1 MALNYEQ
8 MKMVL
13 NQIKP
18 LLCNHHFSSCQCIN
32 ERKFIFKF
40 DNEMQLLISLQ
51 TEFLRFHFTNH
62 QWKTAFHPFAET
74 LNKKL
79 FSAKLLTLDL
89 INEDRILK
97 FHFEKASESFYLIS
111 ELIPKRINLYL
122 INSTN
127 EILLSLFPQQ
137 DTHYHLPKKLD
148 VIKTSSP
155 ELSIDLL
162 DKHYHALEQ
171 AAYFLEQK
179 DNVERQLKLKLKQL
193 NRSKEKFE
201 QEWDRVNKWPEVLHQ
216 ADLIKANLHLIKKG
230 MTEVNLTDW
239 NTQEDIL
246 LKLDPQISPLSIAEK
261 LYKQSKKD
269 KKAIEPLKKL
279 IANSSKDI
287 LKFSEL
293 LKDLSPIQNEKEL
306 ILFSQKNHI
315 QKEKHS
321 TRAEKTIPNLPYKE
335 FKTAQGLEVWVG
347 KSAKDNDKLTFSY
360 ASGSDYW
367 LHVSGMPGSHVV
379 LHLSKGIQPNEDSI
393 QDAIQAALFFSKAKD
408 IKAGEVSVTLC
419 KHVSR
424 FGKNQPGKVQIS
436 NFKTIYAKLDIE
448 RLKKLRERK

>member
-1 MALNYEQ
+1 MALDYEQ
-8 MKMVL
+8 MEAVL
-13 NQIKP
+13 NQINP
-18 LLCNHHFSSCQCIN
+18 LLCNLHFSSCQCVN

-40 DNEMQLLISLQ
+40 DNEKQLLISLQ

-62 QWKTAFHPFAET
+62 QWKTTFHPFAET

-79 FSAKLLTLDL
+79 FNATLLTLDL
-89 INEDRILK
+89 INGDRILK
-97 FHFEKASESFYLIS
+97 FHFEKANESFYLIC
-111 ELIPKRINLYL
+111 ELIPKRTNLYL

-137 DTHYHLPKKLD
+137 DKHYHPPKKLD
-148 VIKTSSP
+148 LIKTSSP

-162 DKHYHALEQ
+162 DKHYYSLELS
-171 AAYFLEQK
+171 AHFLEQK

-193 NRSKEKFE
+193 NRSKEKFA
-201 QEWDRVNKWPEVLHQ
+201 QEWNRVNKWPEILHQ

-230 MTEVNLTDW
+230 MPEVYLLDW
-239 NTQEDIL
+239 NTQEDVL
-246 LKLDPQISPLSIAEK
+246 LKLDPQLPPLSIAEK

-279 IANSSKDI
+279 IENNSKDI
-287 LKFSEL
+287 FKVSEL
-293 LKDLSPIQNEKEL
+293 LKNLELIENEKDL
-306 ILFSQKNHI
+306 TFFSQKNHI

-321 TRAEKTIPNLPYKE
+321 IRSEKTIPNLPYKE
-335 FKTAQGLEVWVG
+335 FITAQRLKVWVG

-367 LHVSGMPGSHVV
+367 LHVSGMPGSHVI

-393 QDAIQAALFFSKAKD
+393 KDAIQAALFFSKAKD
-408 IKAGEVSVTLC
+408 TKAAEVSITLC

-436 NFKTIYAKLDIE
+436 NFKTVYAKLDVE
-448 RLKKLRERK
+448 RLRNLRERK